1 MRSHDGNSHVKGDRG
16 IRKSS
21 NGAQKPDDTFRPGNI
36 GSTEIPKRR
45 TCTVDIS
52 TEAPTCKASQSSSRH
67 AVIELSTLHR
77 RILRTNREDHHQTR
91 DRTVQSTTSSP
102 TSLQTRSHVS
112 YNTHSHSPA
121 GYIASPLNP
130 KYIDHHHPSTRL
142 LTRLL
147 SLDTTTPVHFS
158 FFPLQVRPIPTR
170 AVNYTLDA
178 PKSIYTINCP
188 RL

>member
-1 MRSHDGNSHVKGDRG
+1 MPNRYHNGPSHLCPIRRNIKYGREEPWDIHLPSAMRSHDGISHVKGNRG

-45 TCTVDIS
+45 TYTVDTS

-102 TSLQTRSHVS
+102 TSLQTRSYVLC
-112 YNTHSHSPA
+112 NTHSHSPA
-121 GYIASPLNP
+121 GYIASSLNP
-130 KYIDHHHPSTRL
+130 EYINHHHPST
-142 LTRLL
+142 
-147 SLDTTTPVHFS
+147 
-158 FFPLQVRPIPTR
+158 
-170 AVNYTLDA
+170 N
-178 PKSIYTINCP
+178 
-188 RL
+188 